1 MHGGWLTLARP
12 EFDCTAAAC
21 PADRASTT
29 TIYKVLLLS
38 DEYVAIA
45 RATIFKQQ

>member
-1 MHGGWLTLARP
+1 MHGGSLTLARP

-29 TIYKVLLLS
+29 TIYKVFLS